1 MDGLSSLPW
10 LGRHSCLLTAAGDHQ
25 LFMFTR
31 TGDDAYTITVK
42 SSGHCLEVLT
52 FATAPTYAAYG
63 QQAELKV
70 GPAIVCC
77 AC

>member
-1 MDGLSSLPW
+1 
-10 LGRHSCLLTAAGDHQ
+10 
-25 LFMFTR
+25 MFTR

-42 SSGHCLEVLT
+42 SSGRCLEVLT
-52 FATAPTYAAYG
+52 FATAPTYAMYQ

-70 GPAIVCC
+70 GPARVCC